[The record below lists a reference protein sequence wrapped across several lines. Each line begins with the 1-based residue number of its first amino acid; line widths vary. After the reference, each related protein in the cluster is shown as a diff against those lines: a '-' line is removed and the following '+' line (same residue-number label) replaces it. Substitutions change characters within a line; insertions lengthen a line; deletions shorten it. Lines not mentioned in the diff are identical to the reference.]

1 MKFSII
7 TPCLNAKDH
16 IEVAIKS
23 VLGQSYPYFEHIIAD
38 GGSTDGTID
47 ILKRYPHLTWVSE
60 PDSGQSNAMNK
71 GFQMATGDIIAYL
84 NADDYFLPDAF
95 SSVLDLFK
103 SGAEFVVGDVLV
115 KMDEGYFVNSPR
127 LRFQEMIRHWEPNAF
142 PNNPVGY
149 FYHRSIQERVS
160 FNEDNHLMMDD
171 EFLLE
176 SSLLTD
182 FVKVNE
188 VLGVY
193 RAFGDTKTLQVQVD
207 PDYWTHKSF
216 AALDRFIEYL
226 PAQERPGF
234 ITDRKQGLEQR
245 RQEAKRQLNDA

>member
-142 PNNPVGY
+142 PNNC
-149 FYHRSIQERVS
+149 
-160 FNEDNHLMMDD
+160 
-171 EFLLE
+171 LLYT
-176 SSLLTD
+176 SPSPRD
-182 FVKVNE
+182 
-188 VLGVY
+188 
-193 RAFGDTKTLQVQVD
+193 
-207 PDYWTHKSF
+207 S
-216 AALDRFIEYL
+216 
-226 PAQERPGF
+226 
-234 ITDRKQGLEQR
+234 
-245 RQEAKRQLNDA
+245 